1 MFKVSTRNITNIQVN
16 DCGSSYVA
24 GTDIGGNRA
33 HLCPEILNAKPGP
46 KRTVSYVK
54 QPVWAAGVLAYELA
68 GHPSPFSGGVI
79 DQRGYTVDQL
89 PPLKFTYCKQS
100 KYIQPLSGVLTDLVR
115 AMLDIE
121 ASTRPTLVHCYKTVC
136 SLVK

>member
-1 MFKVSTRNITNIQVN
+1 MDFT
-16 DCGSSYVA
+16 A

-33 HLCPEILNAKPGP
+33 HLCPEILNTKSGP
-46 KRTVSYVK
+46 KKTISYLK
-54 QPVWAAGVLAYELA
+54 QPIWAAGVLAYELA

-89 PPLKFTYCKQS
+89 PPLKFTYCRQS
-100 KYIQPLSGVLTDLVR
+100 KFAQPLLSQLTDLVR

-121 ASTRPTLVHCYKTVC
+121 QSSRPTLAHCYKTVC

>member
-1 MFKVSTRNITNIQVN
+1 MAFI
-16 DCGSSYVA
+16 A

-33 HLCPEILNAKPGP
+33 HLCPEILNAKSGP
-46 KRTVSYVK
+46 KRTISYLK

-68 GHPSPFSGGVI
+68 GHPSPFSSGVI
-79 DQRGYTVDQL
+79 DQRGYTVDEL
-89 PPLKFTYCKQS
+89 PPLKYTYCKQS
-100 KYIQPLSGVLTDLVR
+100 KFAQPLPGQLTELVR

-121 ASTRPTLVHCYKTVC
+121 LSTRPTLFQCYKTVC